1 MKLIGSKM
9 ESDFREELIRS
20 NTAIQESESKL
31 RKALESEGHD
41 TKNAYVLHW
50 TPEQLED
57 LYTVLIDGSYL
68 VDVEIDKYDECKSPK
83 VERNELKT
91 YLKGLS
97 KINQVRLVVA
107 QDLACTKT

>member
-9 ESDFREELIRS
+9 ESDFRDELLSS
-20 NTAIQESESKL
+20 NNALQDSGSKL
-31 RKALESEGHD
+31 RQALTAAGHE

-68 VDVEIDKYDECKSPK
+68 VYVEIDKYDNSQPLL
-83 VERNELKT
+83 ERNELKP
-91 YLKGLS
+91 YMHGLS
-97 KINQVRLVVA
+97 KMNQVRLAVA

>member
-9 ESDFREELIRS
+9 ESDFREELLRS
-20 NTAIQESESKL
+20 NDALQDPDSKL
-31 RKALESEGHD
+31 RKVLEAEGHD

-57 LYTVLIDGSYL
+57 LYTVLIGGSYL
-68 VDVEIDKYDECKSPK
+68 VDVEIDKYDNSKPPI
-83 VERNELKT
+83 VETNELKS
-91 YLKGLS
+91 YLHGLS
-97 KINQVRLVVA
+97 KMNQVRLAVA